1 MHLSGCIL
9 IVGMTILG
17 MSSVTIKHTG
27 KGLCLEGEGE
37 YSIRLAKCVP
47 NSPFQNWIVD
57 GDRIK
62 NEKLGRCLSTTMKID
77 KLLLRCEVEEN
88 SHKSNA
94 IANRKMRIEG
104 NEVKNYYNDCLYFG
118 IVNMYWAKC
127 ERKYKENEKAIV
139 E

>member
-1 MHLSGCIL
+1 
-9 IVGMTILG
+9 
-17 MSSVTIKHTG
+17 
-27 KGLCLEGEGE
+27 
-37 YSIRLAKCVP
+37 
-47 NSPFQNWIVD
+47 VD

-104 NEVKNYYNDCLYFG
+104 NEVKNYSIM
-118 IVNMYWAKC
+118 IVFTLALLICTGRSVSVNIKRMKKLLFNKQMC
-127 ERKYKENEKAIV
+127 FHG
-139 E
+139 